1 MEDKQHQQGG
11 GEYEYDARKGSY
23 SNSNSSDCSY
33 QDSVDE
39 DGDGDDKNEESTV
52 GRRGDEALEGEGVE
66 EEGSTMESPYQTKGK
81 GALSKASNLSSAGY
95 GGISSPCLPSS
106 TSLGSGVIED
116 GCGSST
122 YSFSPFNSLF
132 TSGSPS
138 AGGEDD
144 DTSTRRPQTASSHS
158 KPCATECWV
167 HFDRMMFIAQSTFA
181 YNYT

>member
-11 GEYEYDARKGSY
+11 GEYEYDDRRGSY
-23 SNSNSSDCSY
+23 SNSSDCSY
-33 QDSVDE
+33 HDSVDE
-39 DGDGDDKNEESTV
+39 DGDDKNEDSNV
-52 GRRGDEALEGEGVE
+52 CRGGDEAVEGEGVE
-66 EEGSTMESPYQTKGK
+66 EEGSSMESSYQTKGR

-106 TSLGSGVIED
+106 ASLGSGVIED
-116 GCGSST
+116 GSGSST

-132 TSGSPS
+132 TSASPG

-144 DTSTRRPQTASSHS
+144 DTSSRRPHSASSHS
-158 KPCATECWV
+158 KSCATECWV
-167 HFDRMMFIAQSTFA
+167 RFDQMMFIAQSTFA